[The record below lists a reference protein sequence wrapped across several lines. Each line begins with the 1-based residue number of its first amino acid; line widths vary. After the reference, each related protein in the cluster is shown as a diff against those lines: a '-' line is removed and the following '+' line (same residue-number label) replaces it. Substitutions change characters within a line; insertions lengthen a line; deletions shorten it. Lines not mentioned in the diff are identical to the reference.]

1 MQARSELTEM
11 CVLLRT
17 SIAAIGVTWTTG
29 VKSNKCSICS
39 MENLLLLVFCVWSLK
54 IDTFS

>member
-17 SIAAIGVTWTTG
+17 SIAAIDVTWTTG
-29 VKSNKCSICS
+29 VKSNVLSVQWKTFYYLCSVYGHS
-39 MENLLLLVFCVWSLK
+39 K
-54 IDTFS
+54 